1 MKNIALSAASNSIDF
16 NAFFN
21 ECVDHFDDFEYD
33 TSKITTVNDFFQIL
47 PSEAAEIIAEEI
59 YEYAQK
65 REEFT
70 MWELSA

>member
-21 ECVDHFDDFEYD
+21 ECVDRFDDFEYD